1 MRVGRP
7 VKALPQ
13 PVCDYCDA
21 KAVLARA
28 GEETYPYREDHGP
41 IWICTACQAWIG
53 THSRSTRNVPLG
65 RLADAA
71 LREAKSQLHDA
82 LEPLIAAK
90 VRRDAVNPFSARAKA
105 LHWVATELGFDPAP
119 ASIHDMSLDNCQQA
133 IRYVEAFVQARRQR
147 GQEST

>member
-13 PVCDYCDA
+13 PICSYCGQNA
-21 KAVLARA
+21 ALARA
-28 GEETYPYREDHGP
+28 GDETYPYREDHGP

-53 THSRSTRNVPLG
+53 VHSRSTRNVPLG

-105 LHWVATELGFDPAP
+105 YIPQVEDTIWREFRCQSGGRMPIQGRRVA
-119 ASIHDMSLDNCQQA
+119 
-133 IRYVEAFVQARRQR
+133 
-147 GQEST
+147 

>member
-13 PVCDYCDA
+13 PICSYCGQNA
-21 KAVLARA
+21 ALARA
-28 GEETYPYREDHGP
+28 GDETYPYREDHGP

-53 THSRSTRNVPLG
+53 THSRSTRHVPLG

-105 LHWVATELGFDPAP
+105 LHWVSTELGFDPAP
-119 ASIHDMSLDNCQQA
+119 ASIHDMSLDNCQKA